1 MQLFWDWIQIRLKKN
16 GPQIGAEGVWLTMIF
31 FFKISFLL
39 NFEKYKSKK
48 DIFSILFTLKL
59 SNDRFQFGN
68 GHLKKTHECLPCERK
83 AELLLEFC
91 VNYAKNSS

>member
-31 FFKISFLL
+31 FLFFYFSFLL
-39 NFEKYKSKK
+39 NFENQKSKK

-68 GHLKKTHECLPCERK
+68 GHLKRK
-83 AELLLEFC
+83 LTKPKVVLL
-91 VNYAKNSS
+91 K